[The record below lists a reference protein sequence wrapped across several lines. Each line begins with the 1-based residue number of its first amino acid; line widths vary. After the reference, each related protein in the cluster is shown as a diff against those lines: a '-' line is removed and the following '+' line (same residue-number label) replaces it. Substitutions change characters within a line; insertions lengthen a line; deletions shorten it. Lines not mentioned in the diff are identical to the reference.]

1 MADRPFDG
9 LLLDWVGT
17 VAHYSSIEW
26 RFATALAEIDRDPAD
41 TDALAGA
48 WQAAK
53 EPSGWYGAES
63 TMDLSATNYEAAVR
77 ERARVAGFDDELAS
91 ALWRRYDAADS
102 YTIPP
107 EAGVALAAISAAGVR
122 IAIVSDYH
130 RDLRPDAIAA
140 GLGGLVDHW
149 SISCEVGAQ
158 KPDPV
163 IFQHALDGIGTPP
176 ERSLM
181 VGDRAETDG
190 RSPDVGIPVL
200 LVPPNGHWLPTVAAV
215 VTGRA

>member
-1 MADRPFDG
+1 MSGRPFDG

-26 RFATALAEIDRDPAD
+26 RFATALAEIDRDPNT
-41 TDALAGA
+41 TDALVDA

-53 EPSGWYGAES
+53 ARSGWHEAES
-63 TMDLSATNYEAAVR
+63 TMDLSAANYEAAVR
-77 ERARVAGFDDELAS
+77 ERARVAGFDDDLAA

-102 YTIPP
+102 YTVPP
-107 EAGVALAAISAAGVR
+107 EAPTALAAIRAAGVK

-130 RDLRPDAIAA
+130 RDLRPDAAAA

-163 IFQHALDGIGTPP
+163 IFQHALDGIGTSPQ
-176 ERSLM
+176 RSLM

-190 RSPDVGIPVL
+190 RSPEVGIPVF
-200 LVPPNGHWLPTVAAV
+200 LVPPNGHWLPTVAAL
-215 VTGRA
+215 VTARA

>member
-1 MADRPFDG
+1 MPDRPFDG

-26 RFATALAEIDRDPAD
+26 RFATALAEIGRDPAD
-41 TDALAGA
+41 ADALVTA

-53 EPSGWYGAES
+53 APSGWFEAEA
-63 TMDLSATNYEAAVR
+63 TMDLSAANYETAVR
-77 ERARVAGFDDELAS
+77 QRARVARFDDDLAS

-107 EAGVALAAISAAGVR
+107 EAGTALAAIRAAGVKV
-122 IAIVSDYH
+122 AVVSDYH
-130 RDLRPDAIAA
+130 RDLRPDAAAA
-140 GLGGLVDHW
+140 GLDGLVDHW

-163 IFQHALDGIGTPP
+163 IFRHALDGIGTTPD
-176 ERSLM
+176 RSLM

-190 RSPDVGIPVL
+190 RSPEVGIPVL
-200 LVPPNGHWLPTVAAV
+200 LVPPNEHWLPTVAAI
-215 VTGRA
+215 VTGLG